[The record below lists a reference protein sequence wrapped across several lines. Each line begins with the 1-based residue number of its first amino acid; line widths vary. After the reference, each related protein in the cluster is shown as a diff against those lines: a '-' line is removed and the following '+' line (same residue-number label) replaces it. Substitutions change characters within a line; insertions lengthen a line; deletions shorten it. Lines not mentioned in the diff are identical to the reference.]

1 MTIFQIDEAMMS
13 LIDMET
19 GEITDIE
26 AFEALEQDMEQKK
39 RNYICF
45 YKNLAAECTAL
56 RDAEKEL
63 ADRRHKKE
71 KTMENLLNLLDY
83 HQQGAKWECTEGVIK
98 YTKSTAT
105 EQTDEQAFLEWDGK
119 WNFGDTEFKADK
131 KAIKE
136 AIKSGT
142 EIPGW
147 TVTERQNISIK

>member
-1 MTIFQIDEAMMS
+1 MTLFELDMAIRCLIDE
-13 LIDMET
+13 ET
-19 GEITDIE
+19 GEIRDIDKLESLEIDIE
-26 AFEALEQDMEQKK
+26 KKK

-45 YKNLAAECTAL
+45 YKNLEAECNAL
-56 RDAEKEL
+56 RNAEKDL
-63 ADRRHKKE
+63 ADRRHRKE
-71 KTMENLLNLLDY
+71 KTMENLLHLLDN

-105 EQTDEQAFLEWDGK
+105 EQTDEQAFLEWDGR
-119 WNFGDTEFKADK
+119 WNYGEAEFKADK

-142 EIPGW
+142 DIPGW